1 MKELS
6 KQIQRRYEGYLHTP
20 SLWKRVPLFGL
31 PSFQI
36 DQKSMPFNLKMDE
49 KLRLGKYV
57 ERFVSFQL
65 QQEESID
72 IIAENIQ
79 IQDEKIT
86 LGELDCILLQD
97 QSPIHLEIVFKFYL
111 FDPSVGNSE
120 LEHFIGPN
128 RKDSLVEKLKKLRD
142 KQLPLLYS
150 EQAKQ
155 YLQTLDLN
163 LNDFKQKV
171 YFKAQLFL
179 PYGMNS
185 VALDLINPE
194 CICGF
199 YLHYNEIA
207 IFSDCKFYI
216 PSKINWLIDPHTN
229 VHWLSYEQYG
239 EKVEKCII
247 DKQSPLCWLKKP
259 NGELTKF
266 FLVWW

>member
-1 MKELS
+1 MNELS

-20 SLWKRVPLFGL
+20 SLWEKAPLFGL

-72 IIAENIQ
+72 LIAENVQ

-86 LGELDCILLQD
+86 IGELDTLLFRNGV
-97 QSPIHLEIVFKFYL
+97 PIHLEIVYKFYL
-111 FDPSVGNSE
+111 YDPSVGDSE
-120 LEHFIGPN
+120 IEHFIGPN
-128 RKDSLVEKLKKLRD
+128 KKDSLVEKLQKLKT
-142 KQLPLLYS
+142 KQLPLLFKNETQPYLES
-150 EQAKQ
+150 LGLQAANFNQ
-155 YLQTLDLN
+155 E
-163 LNDFKQKV
+163 V

-179 PYGMNS
+179 PLNLPEM
-185 VALDLINPE
+185 VFTVINGA

-199 YLHYNEIA
+199 YIHKRDLA
-207 IFSDCKFYI
+207 LFADCKFYI
-216 PSKINWLIDPHTN
+216 PSKINWLIDPHAHVN
-229 VHWLSYEQYG
+229 WISYLQYAQ
-239 EKVEKCII
+239 KVEKNIS

-259 NGELTKF
+259 NGQLAKF